1 MLRLAKEES
10 GFVDMWATNKRKKR
24 VVSLDMW
31 AAIKSDLREFATGAA
46 EETNAAS
53 EKVVGKKIIP
63 DDVNID
69 GVHADAKALA
79 DGVGNVMG
87 GAMRGLVGVSSLV
100 GGIVAP
106 RNAAADISGVANRR
120 AINSNIVV
128 TATTTTTPPPPPSA
142 PVSMALSSM
151 LAAVAAG
158 EDDDEEEE
166 MGWDD
171 DDDDVDDDD
180 YVDDN
185 DLDTDERAHGE
196 KRMADNST
204 DDAAADTTPFNDVEM
219 PIAAESGAAISAASH
234 DDSKALMALQ
244 TKLAS
249 VEKSRNELQSEHRRQ
264 TAELVELRSK
274 VKEYERQQQQQSED
288 DLLQKQQLDDENEG
302 ENKSEQKMRDLQL
315 QVEQLKS
322 QLVEQVEVLK
332 QEHKEYVTL
341 IQREKEELDRELN
354 EERQRNDVL
363 MRQNTAL
370 VDNKRSDKDEEEAKE
385 LLLHQSQINALE
397 MELSSLRTNL
407 DTTTCELLSVKE
419 HMTNQVLVHQEEIQR
434 QLAITNDIEE
444 RLLRT
449 KEEYT
454 RAISS
459 EVNESKVTQTE
470 SETQTDS
477 SVTTP
482 PLNISPDDTASEDTV
497 VSTGLGLGSAD
508 DVVDNNKSFATAN
521 EELLEAG
528 APSPSPSSGSS
539 PDIKV
544 DITEDELSD
553 DWGDGGW

>member
-1 MLRLAKEES
+1 
-10 GFVDMWATNKRKKR
+10 
-24 VVSLDMW
+24 MW

-69 GVHADAKALA
+69 GAHADARALA
-79 DGVGNVMG
+79 DGVGNVVG
-87 GAMRGLVGVSSLV
+87 GAMRGLVGVSSMV

-106 RNAAADISGVANRR
+106 RNAAADIGVVTNRR
-120 AINSNIVV
+120 AVNDDIVV
-128 TATTTTTPPPPPSA
+128 TTSATAPPPPPPSA

-158 EDDDEEEE
+158 EDDDDEEE
-166 MGWDD
+166 MGWDDD

-219 PIAAESGAAISAASH
+219 PVAAEGGAAILSAASH

-274 VKEYERQQQQQSED
+274 VEEYERQQQQQSED
-288 DLLQKQQLDDENEG
+288 DQLQNQQLDNENKG

-354 EERQRNDVL
+354 EERQRNEDL
-363 MRQNTAL
+363 MRQNAAL

-385 LLLHQSQINALE
+385 LLLHQNQINALE

-434 QLAITNDIEE
+434 QVAITNDIEE

-497 VSTGLGLGSAD
+497 VSTSLPIPQDASSAD

-528 APSPSPSSGSS
+528 APSPSPSSGST
-539 PDIKV
+539 PAIKV

>member
-1 MLRLAKEES
+1 M
-10 GFVDMWATNKRKKR
+10 
-24 VVSLDMW
+24 MW

-63 DDVNID
+63 NDVNID
-69 GVHADAKALA
+69 GVHALA

-87 GAMRGLVGVSSLV
+87 GAIRGLVGVSSMV

-106 RNAAADISGVANRR
+106 RNAATDISFVNRR
-120 AINSNIVV
+120 AINNNIMV
-128 TATTTTTPPPPPSA
+128 TTTTTTPPPPPSA

-171 DDDDVDDDD
+171 DDDDVVDDD
-180 YVDDN
+180 YVEDN

-219 PIAAESGAAISAASH
+219 PVAAESGAAISAASH
-234 DDSKALMALQ
+234 DDSKALMALK

-264 TAELVELRSK
+264 TDELVELRSK
-274 VKEYERQQQQQSED
+274 VEEYERQQQQQSED
-288 DLLQKQQLDDENEG
+288 DQLQKQHLDEENEG
-302 ENKSEQKMRDLQL
+302 ENKSEQMRNLQL

-354 EERQRNDVL
+354 EERQRNDDL

-419 HMTNQVLVHQEEIQR
+419 HMTNQELVHREEIQH

-454 RAISS
+454 RAIISS

-497 VSTGLGLGSAD
+497 VSTSLPIPQDASFAD

-528 APSPSPSSGSS
+528 APSPSPSSGTS
-539 PDIKV
+539 PAIKV

>member
-1 MLRLAKEES
+1 
-10 GFVDMWATNKRKKR
+10 
-24 VVSLDMW
+24 MW

-69 GVHADAKALA
+69 GVHADARALA

-87 GAMRGLVGVSSLV
+87 GAMRGLVGVSSMV

-106 RNAAADISGVANRR
+106 RNAAADIGGVNRR
-120 AINSNIVV
+120 AVNSDIVV
-128 TATTTTTPPPPPSA
+128 TTTTATTPTPPPPSA

-180 YVDDN
+180 YVEDN

-219 PIAAESGAAISAASH
+219 PVAAEGGAAILSAASH
-234 DDSKALMALQ
+234 DDSKAIMALK

-274 VKEYERQQQQQSED
+274 VEEYERQQQQQSED
-288 DLLQKQQLDDENEG
+288 DLLQKQQLDDENDG
-302 ENKSEQKMRDLQL
+302 ESKSEQKMRDLQL

-322 QLVEQVEVLK
+322 QLVVQVEVLK
-332 QEHKEYVTL
+332 QEHEEYVTL

-354 EERQRNDVL
+354 KERQRNDDL

-370 VDNKRSDKDEEEAKE
+370 VDNKRSDKDEEGAKE
-385 LLLHQSQINALE
+385 LLLHQNQINALE
-397 MELSSLRTNL
+397 MEISTLRTNL

-497 VSTGLGLGSAD
+497 VSTSLPIPQDASSAD